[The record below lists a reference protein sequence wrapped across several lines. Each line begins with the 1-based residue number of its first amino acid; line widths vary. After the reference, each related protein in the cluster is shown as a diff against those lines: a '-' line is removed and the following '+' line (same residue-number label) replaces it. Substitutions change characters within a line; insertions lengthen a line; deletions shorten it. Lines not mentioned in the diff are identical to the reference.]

1 MANNFETAYI
11 EVCRLVDVF
20 EAGKTT
26 YLASSY
32 QESQTRTDHID
43 KFFMALGWDVGHS
56 VQTNPYAQEVKIERS
71 VTTGAARRRADYAFS
86 CAPRFNRPLFFVEA
100 KKPSSPIAT
109 ADNYFQAIRYSWNT
123 QLPLVI
129 LTDFANFHV
138 IDARFRP
145 NLQSAL
151 SRQHKVFTYLDYKNR
166 DKFAEI
172 YWLFSKEA
180 IEANSIAQYIASLP
194 DKEAPLGSYQMG
206 LSAGGYTNIDELF
219 LFQLDEYRE
228 TLARAYKRDNQELDG
243 EQLTEVV
250 QRTLDRLVFLRFLED
265 KLIEPEPVVQ
275 RIAVAKNPW
284 TEFIA
289 QSRRLNGIYNGIVF
303 KPHALLDSPHFV
315 RIAED
320 FVQICRDLS
329 AYDSPYDFNYI
340 PVEILGRIYERFL
353 GKVVT
358 ATAKRVK
365 VEDKPAVRK
374 AGGVFY
380 TPDYIVQY
388 MSEQALAPLVAVKTP
403 AELLKIRVIDT
414 SCGSGSFLIGTFEV
428 LQRALSQLY
437 FHNPSLAKAS
447 EWIDRDGQ
455 LQLSLKKKR
464 ELLVQCIHGVDID
477 PQAVEVAQLSLY
489 LKLMEDETGD
499 SARSGQL
506 EIQEALL
513 PTLNRNI
520 VVGNSLTA
528 PLDDAAT
535 NDIFMH
541 ETGSDYGAVNIRATF
556 PQVMQKEGGFDL
568 IIGNPPYIKEYTHKE
583 AFDGLHDS
591 PYYQG
596 KMDLWYLFA
605 CRGFDLL
612 KPNKGRLAFI
622 ATNNWTTNAGAKKL
636 RQKMLTDGR
645 IEKLIDFGDF
655 KVFKDAGVQTMI
667 LLAVRDKK
675 PAKYTFDLRR
685 LDKKKPAL
693 VDAQALLLDSSAHAT
708 GEVRLSAQIDRLAL
722 AGKTLTFSGADS
734 TVLLNKIA
742 QAANFSLD
750 AKNEVAQGIVP
761 NPDILSKKSYETYS
775 SKERERF
782 NIKPGDGVFVVP
794 KNYFGSVTSKE
805 AKFLMPL
812 IEPQDTE
819 RYAVVQSARLEIIY
833 AHKKWTENEE
843 LPAKFV
849 RHLEP
854 YKRVLDERRETKA
867 GMLNWYNLHW
877 PRSPH
882 FFMAGPKILAVRK
895 CAIPTFAYVEAPMGV
910 MMAFN
915 IIQTKRIDSKYLT
928 GLLNSKLMR
937 YWLLCKGKL
946 QGKMFQVDKE
956 PLLDMPLHKPSA
968 ADQTKVATLVDSI
981 LRGLAQRS
989 GAATDSQKESI
1000 ERHID
1005 AADQQIQS
1013 IIYALYG
1020 LTEDDI
1026 AHLEANL

>member
-1 MANNFETAYI
+1 MTITTYKTPMLTNDFDVAY
-11 EVCRLVDVF
+11 EAVCKLVDIF

-26 YLASSY
+26 YLSSSY
-32 QESQTRTDHID
+32 QESHARTDHID
-43 KFFMALGWDVGHS
+43 KFFIALGWDVGHS

-123 QLPLVI
+123 QLPLVV
-129 LTDFANFHV
+129 LTDFANFHI
-138 IDARFRP
+138 IDSRFPP
-145 NLQSAL
+145 NLQNAL
-151 SRQHKVFTYLDYKNR
+151 NRQHKVFTYKDYKNR

-180 IEANSIAQYIASLP
+180 VLANSISLYVASLP
-194 DKEAPLGSYQMG
+194 DKEAPLDSYQMG
-206 LSAGGYTNIDELF
+206 LFAGGYTNLDELF
-219 LFQLDEYRE
+219 LYQLDEYRE
-228 TLARAYKRDNQELDG
+228 TLARAYKRDNQDLDG

-265 KLIEPEPVVQ
+265 KLIEPESVVQ
-275 RIAVAKNPW
+275 KISVAKNPW
-284 TEFIA
+284 AEFIT
-289 QSRRLNGIYNGIVF
+289 QSKRLNAIYNGIVF
-303 KPHALLDSPHFV
+303 KPHALLDTPNFV
-315 RIAED
+315 RITQD

-388 MSEQALAPLVAVKTP
+388 MSEQALAPLVADKSP

-414 SCGSGSFLIGTFEV
+414 SCGSGSFLIGTFDV

-437 FHNPSLAKAS
+437 FHNPSLAKAG

-455 LQLSLKKKR
+455 LQLSLRKKR

-489 LKLMEDETGD
+489 LKLMEDETGE

-528 PLDDAAT
+528 PLDDAYA

-541 ETGSDYGAVNIRATF
+541 ETGDDYGAVNIRATF

-583 AFDGLHDS
+583 AFDGLHLS

-622 ATNNWTTNAGAKKL
+622 ATNNWTTNSGAKKL
-636 RQKMLTDGR
+636 RQKILTDGR
-645 IEKLIDFGDF
+645 IEKLIDFGDY

-667 LLAVRDKK
+667 LLAVCDKK
-675 PAKYTFDLRR
+675 PAKYSFDLRR
-685 LDKKKPAL
+685 LDKKKPTLAN
-693 VDAQALLLDSSAHAT
+693 AQALLLDSSVSAV
-708 GEVRLSAQIDRLAL
+708 GEVRLTAQIDRAL
-722 AGKTLTFSGADS
+722 LEGKTLTFSGSSGTSLLYKIAKS
-734 TVLLNKIA
+734 GNFSLNKIT
-742 QAANFSLD
+742 
-750 AKNEVAQGIVP
+750 EIAQGIVMPQNFLNERLHPKLAEKLYP
-761 NPDILSKKSYETYS
+761 NHGIFNLSNDEKRDLALSKAEAKL
-775 SKERERF
+775 
-782 NIKPGDGVFVVP
+782 IKPFYTTLELQRYYGLPTNQLWVIYTDSSFKSKNSMDDLP
-794 KNYFGSVTSKE
+794 KLKKHLDQFKSVITSDNKPYGLHRSRDE
-805 AKFLMPL
+805 KFFIGEKIISARMCSQPTFTYTDFDCYVSQTFNV
-812 IEPQDTE
+812 IKTE
-819 RYAVVQSARLEIIY
+819 RINQ
-833 AHKKWTENEE
+833 
-843 LPAKFV
+843 
-849 RHLEP
+849 
-854 YKRVLDERRETKA
+854 
-867 GMLNWYNLHW
+867 
-877 PRSPH
+877 
-882 FFMAGPKILAVRK
+882 
-895 CAIPTFAYVEAPMGV
+895 
-910 MMAFN
+910 
-915 IIQTKRIDSKYLT
+915 KYLT
-928 GLLNSKLMR
+928 ALFNSKVMHF
-937 YWLLCKGKL
+937 WLRHKGKTK
-946 QGKMFQVDKE
+946 GKMFQVDKE
-956 PLLDMPLHKPSA
+956 PLLDMPLHQPNA
-968 ADQTKVATLVDSI
+968 AIQTKVATLVDSI
-981 LRGLAQRS
+981 LRGLAKRTD
-989 GAATDSQKESI
+989 AATEVQKETI
-1000 ERHID
+1000 DRHTE
-1005 AADQQIQS
+1005 AADQQIQT
-1013 IIYALYG
+1013 IIYGLYG
-1020 LTEDDI
+1020 LDDAEI
-1026 AHLEANL
+1026 EHLEANL